1 MSEEERISYYAIIPA
16 PVRYDSELTANAKLM
31 YGEITALCNKNGFCW
46 ASNKYFSQLYKCTPQ
61 AISKWIKQLEEKQY
75 ITAKYTYKGDS
86 KEIDQRIIYLTDK
99 VSTNIDRVSTNVE
112 EVSTKSE
119 EGYQQ
124 IVKENNTSI
133 NNTFNNKK
141 ENIKEKKEYFSNK
154 DLNDIFLDFL
164 DVRKKLRAVNSER
177 AINSLIKTLS
187 NYNDETKYQMIENS
201 ITNSWKNVYPLKE
214 NIKQSIR
221 KEIVPSWFDKEI
233 KAEPMSPEEQ
243 AEMEELF
250 KPFKDESWLK
260 EAEELKKELK
270 EKY

>member
-1 MSEEERISYYAIIPA
+1 MSEEEKISYYAIIPA

-75 ITAKYTYKGDS
+75 ITTKYTYKGDS
-86 KEIDQRIIYLTDK
+86 KEIEQRIIYLTDK
-99 VSTNIDRVSTNVE
+99 VSTNIDRVSTNVD

-124 IVKENNTSI
+124 KVKENNTSI

-141 ENIKEKKEYFSNK
+141 ENIKEKKEYFSDK
-154 DLNDIFLDFL
+154 SLNDLFLEFL

-177 AINSLIKTLS
+177 AINSLLKKLS
-187 NYNDETKYQMIENS
+187 KYDDGTKYIMIEKS
-201 ITNSWKNVYPLKE
+201 IVSSWKDVYPLKE
-214 NIKQSIR
+214 NGKQPVR
-221 KEIVPSWFDKEI
+221 KEIVPEWFDKKIE
-233 KAEPMSPEEQ
+233 KEQ
-243 AEMEELF
+243 LPDDELEELQ
-250 KPFKDESWLK
+250 KELASFKDDNWKE
-260 EAEELKKELK
+260 EAERLRQELK